1 MSDLL
6 KVENLKMY
14 YHTSSGEVKAINDIS
29 FNIKTSETLGIVGES
44 GCGKTSLGTSLLGMP
59 SIPGKYESGKII
71 IDGENIID
79 LKEEYIRKNIRWVKI
94 SMVFQGAMNSLT
106 PVYTIGKQMLDM
118 NVHSS
123 NMKH

>member
-71 IDGENIID
+71 IDEI
-79 LKEEYIRKNIRWVKI
+79 L
-94 SMVFQGAMNSLT
+94 ST
-106 PVYTIGKQMLDM
+106 
-118 NVHSS
+118 
-123 NMKH
+123 